1 MKASGL
7 KALVAGFLTIDTIL
21 LPIRTITSIG
31 GPPSYAGL
39 ICSRFGLEVFP
50 LTRIG
55 LDFPDDQLVWLAR
68 NGINLRAIDKCNK
81 KTTRFRI
88 EANGAGR
95 NLYLL
100 SRCDDLSID
109 QLPDTRFDASLISP
123 IAHEISPELLKAIAS
138 KSDFTFLDPQGFV
151 RNFDNGG
158 RVSISRLKETG
169 IVTSVDALKMD
180 REEAHAITGKT
191 EAKEA
196 LSKLSAS
203 GVRKA
208 LITQGGDT
216 CFILEGKKIYRVEVP
231 KVKIVDSTGAG
242 DILGGTLVASYLR
255 SRDFLWSACF
265 GIAASSL
272 SLNLIALSKVDL
284 PMSVDEQAKRLYSLA
299 TPVASA

>member
-1 MKASGL
+1 L

-39 ICSRFGLEVFP
+39 ICSRFGLEVFA

-68 NGINLRAIDKCNK
+68 NGINLRAIDKSSK

-88 EANGAGR
+88 EGDGASR
-95 NLYLL
+95 NLFLL
-100 SRCDDLSID
+100 SRCDDLSLD
-109 QLPDTRFDASLISP
+109 QLPDTKFDASLISP
-123 IAHEISPELLKAIAS
+123 IAHEISPELLKAIVDR
-138 KSDFTFLDPQGFV
+138 SDFTFLDPQGFV
-151 RNFDNGG
+151 RTFDSRGQA
-158 RVSISRLKETG
+158 SITSLKEAG
-169 IVTSVDALKMD
+169 VVTSVDALKMD
-180 REEAHAITGKT
+180 RDEAYAITGKT
-191 EAKEA
+191 EAREA
-196 LSKLSAS
+196 LTKLSS
-203 GVRKA
+203 MGVRRA
-208 LITQGGDT
+208 LVTQGGEM
-216 CFILEGKKIYRVEVP
+216 CHILEGKKIYGVHVP

-272 SLNLIALSKVDL
+272 SLNLIALSKIDL
-284 PMSVDEQAKRLYSLA
+284 PISVDEQARRLYSLA
-299 TPVASA
+299 APVASV

>member
-1 MKASGL
+1 M

-39 ICSRFGLEVFP
+39 ICSRFGLEVFA

-68 NGINLRAIDKCNK
+68 NGINLRAIDKSSK

-88 EANGAGR
+88 EGDGAAR
-95 NLYLL
+95 NLFLL
-100 SRCDDLSID
+100 SRCEDLSLD
-109 QLPDTRFDASLISP
+109 QLPDTKFDASLISP
-123 IAHEISPELLKAIAS
+123 IAHEISPELLKAIVDR
-138 KSDFTFLDPQGFV
+138 SDFTFLDPQGFV
-151 RNFDNGG
+151 RTFDNRGQ
-158 RVSISRLKETG
+158 VSITSLKESG
-169 IVTSVDALKMD
+169 VVTSVDALKMD
-180 REEAHAITGKT
+180 RDEAYAITGKT
-191 EAKEA
+191 EAREA
-196 LSKLSAS
+196 LTKLSS
-203 GVRKA
+203 MGVRRA
-208 LITQGGDT
+208 LVTQGGEM
-216 CFILEGKKIYRVEVP
+216 CHILEGKKIYGVHVP

-272 SLNLIALSKVDL
+272 SLNLIALSKIDL
-284 PMSVDEQAKRLYSLA
+284 PISVDEQARRLYSLA
-299 TPVASA
+299 APVASV

>member
-1 MKASGL
+1 L

-39 ICSRFGLEVFP
+39 ICSRFGLEVFA

-68 NGINLRAIDKCNK
+68 NGINLRAIDKSSK

-88 EANGAGR
+88 EGDGAAR
-95 NLYLL
+95 NLFLL
-100 SRCDDLSID
+100 SRCEDLSLD
-109 QLPDTRFDASLISP
+109 QLPDTKFDASLISP
-123 IAHEISPELLKAIAS
+123 IAQEISPELLKAIVDR
-138 KSDFTFLDPQGFV
+138 SDFTFLDPQGFV
-151 RNFDNGG
+151 RTFDNRGQ
-158 RVSISRLKETG
+158 VSITSLKESG
-169 IVTSVDALKMD
+169 VVTSVDALKMD
-180 REEAHAITGKT
+180 RDEAYAITGKT
-191 EAKEA
+191 EAREA
-196 LSKLSAS
+196 LTKLSS
-203 GVRKA
+203 MGVRRA
-208 LITQGGDT
+208 LVTQGGEM
-216 CFILEGKKIYRVEVP
+216 CHILEGKKIYGVHVP

-272 SLNLIALSKVDL
+272 SLNLIALSKIDL
-284 PMSVDEQAKRLYSLA
+284 PISVDEQARRLYSLA
-299 TPVASA
+299 APVASV

>member
-1 MKASGL
+1 M

-39 ICSRFGLEVFP
+39 ICSRFGLEVFA

-68 NGINLRAIDKCNK
+68 NGINLRAIDKSSK

-88 EANGAGR
+88 EGDGAAR
-95 NLYLL
+95 NLFLL
-100 SRCDDLSID
+100 SRCDDLSLD
-109 QLPDTRFDASLISP
+109 QLPDTKFDASLISP
-123 IAHEISPELLKAIAS
+123 IAQEISPELLKAIVDR
-138 KSDFTFLDPQGFV
+138 SDFTFLDPQGFV
-151 RNFDNGG
+151 RTFDNRGQ
-158 RVSISRLKETG
+158 VSITSLKESG
-169 IVTSVDALKMD
+169 VVTSVDALKMD
-180 REEAHAITGKT
+180 RDEAYAITGKT
-191 EAKEA
+191 EAREA
-196 LSKLSAS
+196 LTKLSS
-203 GVRKA
+203 MGVRRA
-208 LITQGGDT
+208 LVTQGGEM
-216 CFILEGKKIYRVEVP
+216 CHILEGKKIYGVHVP

-272 SLNLIALSKVDL
+272 SLNLIALSKIDL
-284 PMSVDEQAKRLYSLA
+284 PISVDEQARRLYSLA
-299 TPVASA
+299 APVASV